1 MPDNRIRSDGEKR
14 KGRRASAVSAS
25 EALAYELSH
34 MDRLKTPAWI
44 FDIDRSRV
52 YWANKAAL
60 QVWRAKS
67 MAELVARDMGA
78 DMSNSVA
85 LRLRQYQEDF
95 IRSDVSFAELWTIY
109 PEGQPVTLRVI
120 YSGIRLPDGRMA
132 MFCEGL
138 VDAAKAPETLR
149 SAEALLHTQMMISL
163 YNEDGR
169 PLYQNPAARGTV
181 ESFTGTLAD
190 RFADPADF
198 DSLYRTLVKK
208 GEARE
213 VIRVR
218 TTKGIRWHEIT
229 ARACRDA
236 VTGAPAFLTSEVD
249 ITDLK
254 ETESKAAFLAYH
266 DVLTG
271 LPNRTSVLREFP
283 QMIDRARRAGE
294 SVGVLFIDLDRFKA
308 INDTLGHSAGDEVLI
323 EVAKRLERIVGSSG
337 MVARLGGDEFL
348 VVLQSKTNT
357 RFEQVA
363 SAILSALGTSIDVKG
378 RALVVSPSI
387 GLSVYPDNGDTLDT
401 LMKFADLAMYR
412 AKEDGRNCFRY
423 FSKNLQ
429 DQVYARVEL
438 ESEILRAI
446 RLEEFQLF
454 YQPRLSTNT
463 MRIVGAEALI
473 RWVHPEKGLIPPSS
487 FIPMCEETGLIEHV
501 GEWVMM
507 TAAAQQVQ
515 WRDRGFDLNM
525 SVNLSPRQF
534 RNGEL
539 AQKVA
544 DCLQATGCRP
554 DALEFEITESM
565 IMSKDDRVS
574 SVIADL
580 SALGVRLSIDDFG
593 TGYSNLAMLQ
603 DFPVDCL
610 KIDRSFISGLAKN
623 RAIAD
628 MIVSLAKLMG
638 MKIVAEGVET
648 AEQLTW
654 ARAKGCHEFQGFFFS
669 RPVTAEQFEQ
679 LLAASDNRR
688 ETA

>member
-1 MPDNRIRSDGEKR
+1 MSGKAIRRGGQAKKS
-14 KGRRASAVSAS
+14 RRPSGS
-25 EALAYELSH
+25 LAAEGLDYELSH
-34 MDRLKTPAWI
+34 MNRLKTPAWI

-52 YWANKAAL
+52 YWANNAAL

-67 MAELVARDMGA
+67 MEELASRDMGA

-138 VDAAKAPETLR
+138 VDVAKTPETLR

-163 YNEDGR
+163 YNEAGR

-181 ESFTGTLAD
+181 EVFDGTLAD

-198 DSLYRTLVKK
+198 ASLHRALVKR

-236 VTGAPAFLTSEVD
+236 VTGEPAFLTSEVD

-271 LPNRTSVLREFP
+271 LPNRTSVLRNFP
-283 QMIDRARRAGE
+283 QMIERARRVDE
-294 SVGVLFIDLDRFKA
+294 SIGVLFIDLDRFKA

-323 EVAKRLERIVGSSG
+323 EVAKRLETIVGSGG

-348 VVLQSKTNT
+348 VVLQSKTNI

-363 SAILSALGTSIDVKG
+363 TEILAALGAAINVKG

-387 GLSVYPDNGDTLDT
+387 GLSVYPDNGDSLDT
-401 LMKFADLAMYR
+401 LMKYADLAMYR

-446 RLEEFQLF
+446 RLQEFQLY
-454 YQPRLSTNT
+454 YQPRLSTST

-473 RWVHPEKGLIPPSS
+473 RWIHPEKGLIPPSA
-487 FIPMCEETGLIEHV
+487 FIPVCEETGLIEHI

-507 TAAAQQVQ
+507 TAAAQQVR
-515 WRDRGFDLNM
+515 WRELGFDLNM

-534 RNGEL
+534 RNGDL
-539 AQKVA
+539 ARKVA
-544 DCLQATGCRP
+544 ECILATGCRP
-554 DALEFEITESM
+554 ASLEFEITESM

-574 SVIADL
+574 NMISEL

-654 ARAKGCHEFQGFFFS
+654 VRAKGCHEFQGYHFS
-669 RPVTAEQFEQ
+669 RPVTAENFEE
-679 LLAASDNRR
+679 LLSVSTGRR